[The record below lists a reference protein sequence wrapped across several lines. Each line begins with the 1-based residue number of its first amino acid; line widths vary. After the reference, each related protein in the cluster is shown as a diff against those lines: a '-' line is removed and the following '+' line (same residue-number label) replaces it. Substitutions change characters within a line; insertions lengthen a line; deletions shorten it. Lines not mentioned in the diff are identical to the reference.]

1 MPWKRGGEREE
12 FSAMATQAPTSRHTT
27 GPRHARPSR
36 LSGLSGRGRLPV
48 PLHTIAVPV
57 TLGILYGVWA
67 PFIQRHGNPLN
78 ALQITL
84 GVVSGLVLAILVFL
98 LMRMPTTIQP
108 ELRATA
114 FGVVAGVSVGFLH
127 SLTYASVLRSSGIG
141 LTVGGAAAIATF
153 YFFHTREK

>member
-1 MPWKRGGEREE
+1 
-12 FSAMATQAPTSRHTT
+12 MATQAPTSRHTT

-36 LSGLSGRGRLPV
+36 LSRLPGLSGGRKLPV
-48 PLHTIAVPV
+48 PLRTIAVPV

-67 PFIQRHGNPLN
+67 PFIQRHGSPLN

-98 LMRMPTTIQP
+98 LMRLPTTLEP
-108 ELRATA
+108 ELRAVA

>member
-1 MPWKRGGEREE
+1 
-12 FSAMATQAPTSRHTT
+12 MATQAPTSRPTT

-36 LSGLSGRGRLPV
+36 LSRLPGLSGGTKLPV
-48 PLHTIAVPV
+48 PLRTIAVPV

-84 GVVSGLVLAILVFL
+84 GVVSGLVLAGLVFT
-98 LMRMPTTIQP
+98 LMRLPTTIEP
-108 ELRATA
+108 ELRGVA

-141 LTVGGAAAIATF
+141 LTVGGAVAIATF

>member
-1 MPWKRGGEREE
+1 
-12 FSAMATQAPTSRHTT
+12 MATQAPTSTPRTTT

-36 LSGLSGRGRLPV
+36 FSGRSPGRFPGPGRRRIPV
-48 PLHTIAVPV
+48 HVVAVPV

-67 PFIQRHGNPLN
+67 PFIQRHGSPLN

-84 GVVSGLVLAILVFL
+84 GVVSGLAVAGLVFV
-98 LMRMPTTIQP
+98 LMRLPRTMAP
-108 ELRATA
+108 ELRAMS

-141 LTVGGAAAIATF
+141 LAVGAAAALATF
-153 YFFHTREK
+153 YYFHTREP